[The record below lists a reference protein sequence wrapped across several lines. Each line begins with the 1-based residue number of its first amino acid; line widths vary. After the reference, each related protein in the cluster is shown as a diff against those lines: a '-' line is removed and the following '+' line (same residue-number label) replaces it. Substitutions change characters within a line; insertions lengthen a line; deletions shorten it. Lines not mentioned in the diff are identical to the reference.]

1 MSTTPAAP
9 IRLYTNP
16 LSGHGHRV
24 QLLLSMLELPHVVIN
39 VPLPEF
45 KSAEHLR
52 RNPFGQIPVIE
63 DGDLTLFE
71 SNAILVYLA
80 TRYGDGRLLPR
91 DAQQA
96 AAVQQWL
103 SFAAGP
109 IYNGPN
115 IARLCTQ
122 FGAPLDG
129 EKARKTATAF
139 FSVIEKLLA
148 GRRFAIG
155 DAPTIADVAAYAYV
169 AVAPEGDV
177 SLDPYPAIRAW
188 LGRVEALPGFVPM
201 HRGGLKTLAA

>member
-1 MSTTPAAP
+1 MSNAPAAP
-9 IRLYTNP
+9 IKLYTHR

-24 QLLLSMLELPHVVIN
+24 QLLLSLLKLPHAVIE
-39 VPLPEF
+39 VPLNAF
-45 KSAEHLR
+45 KSAEHLA

-63 DGDLTLFE
+63 DGDFRLFD

-80 TRYGDGRLLPR
+80 TRYDDGQWLPR
-91 DAQQA
+91 DAARA

-115 IARLCTQ
+115 TARLCRQ
-122 FGAPLDG
+122 FGMPHDFDRAQQI
-129 EKARKTATAF
+129 ATAF
-139 FSVIEKLLA
+139 FSVIERLLE

-155 DAPTIADVAAYAYV
+155 DAPTIADVAAYSYI
-169 AVAPEGDV
+169 AVAPEGEV

-188 LGRVEALPGFVPM
+188 LARVESLPDFVPM
-201 HRGGLKTLAA
+201 HHGALKTLAG